1 MRECACRS
9 YHSNIDGRM
18 EFKYLGQHLGWVF
31 LRPMCEPV
39 VGDRRIFARHR
50 EKERTRSSFAP
61 HLRLRGA
68 LPAFCYMTLIAS
80 LKVVGSK

>member
-50 EKERTRSSFAP
+50 EKRELAR
-61 HLRLRGA
+61 HLRLPSVSVAHFQR
-68 LPAFCYMTLIAS
+68 FVT
-80 LKVVGSK
+80 